1 MEFDPLPDA
10 LNEPELEPAPEFALD
25 SEAELELELLLA
37 PLVEPEPEDTRENPI
52 TKMQLHSEV

>member
-25 SEAELELELLLA
+25 SEPELELELLLA
-37 PLVEPEPEDTRENPI
+37 PPDEPEPEETRENPI
-52 TKMQLHSEV
+52 RKMLATL